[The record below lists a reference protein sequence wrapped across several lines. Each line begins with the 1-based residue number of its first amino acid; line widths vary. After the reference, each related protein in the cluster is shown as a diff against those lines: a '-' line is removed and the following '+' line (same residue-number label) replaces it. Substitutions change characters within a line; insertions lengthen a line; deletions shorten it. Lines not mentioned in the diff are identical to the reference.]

1 MRICENADKSFL
13 GAVITIALPVGFQ
26 NLLATTAGLVDTIMI
41 GSEGELAMAAVGI
54 SSQFFS
60 LTNSCCYGFAG
71 AALLFFAQYWGTRDE
86 KGINRAFGIAITFMM
101 SITLIFCGLAVIK
114 SEFILG
120 IYTDKESIVA
130 AGIPYIR
137 IAGFAYPLQ
146 VAVTLLSYLMRSTER
161 VKAPLIGSVTG
172 MFVNFILNWILIY
185 GRFGMPKM
193 GVAGAAVGTLAS
205 TAVNVGILLFFLLRS
220 QCMVRMRLRDM
231 FNWKGGFS
239 KQYLGKAFPILCSEI
254 LYGFGQMLMNV
265 VIGRQSESAIAAV
278 AAFQALQG
286 MIFAF
291 YGGISEACSVLVGKE
306 IGAGQHMKGYQYMKK
321 FAVYSSV
328 ITFALCLAILI
339 MNRPVL
345 VLFGLG
351 AEAMFYVKYMLVIFL
366 AAGTLRACNFT
377 ITNCYR
383 ASGEPV
389 FGAVLEISGLFLIS
403 VPATL
408 VAGLVLHL
416 PFLAVFACIYMD
428 EMIRLIFEI
437 GYTRSGK
444 WIKPVTEAGK
454 RALPEFWEELRT
466 KK

>member
-1 MRICENADKSFL
+1 MYENIDKNFL
-13 GAVITIALPVGFQ
+13 NAVISIALPVGIQ
-26 NLLATTAGLVDTIMI
+26 NLLATTAGMVDTIMI

-60 LTNSCCYGFAG
+60 LTIACSYGFAA
-71 AALLFFAQYWGTRDE
+71 AALLFFAQYWGARDE

-101 SITLIFCGLAVIK
+101 VVALTFCGLAVLK

-120 IYTDKESIVA
+120 IYTDKANIVA
-130 AGIPYIR
+130 AGLPYIR

-146 VAVTLLSYLMRSTER
+146 VAIILLSYLMRSTER

-172 MFVNFILNWILIY
+172 MFVNLILNWILIY

-193 GVAGAAVGTLAS
+193 GVAGAAVATLVS
-205 TAVNVGILLFFLLRS
+205 TTVNVGILLFFLLRS
-220 QCMVRMRLRDM
+220 QCVVRLRLRDM
-231 FNWKGGFS
+231 FDWKGGFS

-254 LYGFGQMLMNV
+254 LYGFGQMLMNI
-265 VIGRQSESAIAAV
+265 VIGRQLESAIAAV

-291 YGGISEACSVLVGKE
+291 YGGISEACSVLVGKA
-306 IGAGQHMKGYQYMKK
+306 IGAGQHMKGYGYMKK
-321 FAVYSSV
+321 FAVCGGV
-328 ITFALCLAILI
+328 ITFMVCLAILI
-339 MNRPVL
+339 LNEPVL
-345 VLFGLG
+345 ALFGLG
-351 AEAMFYVKYMLVIFL
+351 AEAMFYGKYMLVIFL
-366 AAGTLRACNFT
+366 AAGTLRSCNFT

-408 VAGLVLHL
+408 VSGLVLHL
-416 PFLAVFACIYMD
+416 PFIAVFACIYMD
-428 EMIRLIFEI
+428 EIIRLVFEI

>member
-1 MRICENADKSFL
+1 MKIYEKRDKKFL
-13 GAVITIALPVGFQ
+13 GAMITIALPVGFQ
-26 NLLATTAGLVDTIMI
+26 NLFATTASMVDTIMI
-41 GSEGELAMAAVGI
+41 GSEGEIAMAAVGI
-54 SSQFFS
+54 SSQFFA
-60 LTNSCCYGFAG
+60 LTNAWSYGFTA

-86 KGINRAFGIAITFMM
+86 EGINRAFGIAFTFIMAI
-101 SITLIFCGLAVIK
+101 SLTFCGLAVIK
-114 SEFILG
+114 PEFILG
-120 IYTDKESIVA
+120 IYTDKEDIVA
-130 AGIPYIR
+130 AGLPYIR
-137 IAGFAYPLQ
+137 IAGFSYPLQ
-146 VAVTLLSYLMRSTER
+146 VAVTLLNYLLRSTER
-161 VKAPLIGSVTG
+161 VKAPLIGSVTAV
-172 MFVNFILNWILIY
+172 FVNIILNWILIY

-193 GVAGAAVGTLAS
+193 GVAGAAVATLAS
-205 TAVNVGILLFFLLRS
+205 SAVNVGIMFFFMLRT
-220 QCMVRMRLRDM
+220 QDIVRLRLRDM

-254 LYGFGQMLMNV
+254 LYGIGQMLMNT

-286 MIFAF
+286 MVFAF
-291 YGGISEACSVLVGKE
+291 YGGITEACCVLVGKE
-306 IGAGQHMKGYQYMKK
+306 IGAGRHMKGYRYMKK
-321 FAVYSSV
+321 FAIFGSMT
-328 ITFALCLAILI
+328 TFMVCLAILI
-339 MNRPVL
+339 MNEPVL
-345 VLFGLG
+345 ALFGLG
-351 AEAMFYVKYMLVIFL
+351 AEAMFYGKYMLMIFL

-408 VAGLVLHL
+408 ISGLALHL

-428 EMIRLIFEI
+428 ELVRLVFEI

-454 RALPEFWEELRT
+454 KALPAFWEELRT
-466 KK
+466 RK

>member
-1 MRICENADKSFL
+1 
-13 GAVITIALPVGFQ
+13 
-26 NLLATTAGLVDTIMI
+26 
-41 GSEGELAMAAVGI
+41 
-54 SSQFFS
+54 
-60 LTNSCCYGFAG
+60 
-71 AALLFFAQYWGTRDE
+71 
-86 KGINRAFGIAITFMM
+86 
-101 SITLIFCGLAVIK
+101 
-114 SEFILG
+114 
-120 IYTDKESIVA
+120 
-130 AGIPYIR
+130 
-137 IAGFAYPLQ
+137 
-146 VAVTLLSYLMRSTER
+146 
-161 VKAPLIGSVTG
+161 
-172 MFVNFILNWILIY
+172 
-185 GRFGMPKM
+185 
-193 GVAGAAVGTLAS
+193 
-205 TAVNVGILLFFLLRS
+205 
-220 QCMVRMRLRDM
+220 MVRMRLRDM

>member
-26 NLLATTAGLVDTIMI
+26 NLLATTAGMVDTIMI

-101 SITLIFCGLAVIK
+101 SITQIFCGLAVIK

-220 QCMVRMRLRDM
+220 QCLVRMRLRDM

-389 FGAVLEISGLFLIS
+389 FGAVLQISGLFLIS